1 MRQVFQKWT
10 LTASMV
16 CGGVLAHAGVLPGP
30 LVDTTWLSANLDKVQ
45 IVEVRGNVKSFTA
58 QPEIETDAKTG
69 KKTVAEIGGHIP
81 GSRLIDMKTMRTD
94 RMIGDLKVKY
104 MIPTMADFQATIQ
117 AAGVD
122 ADKPVVL
129 VPVGMDVTDVDDA
142 LRVHWQLKTYGE
154 DNLAVLDGGMATWL
168 IENRP
173 FSTDAAPAKVG
184 TWVAKA
190 DRTVQFMATSDDVA
204 QAIAAKG
211 ATLID
216 SRDIKQYHG
225 LGKRD
230 YVFAYGHLEGAKLYS
245 PDLMVKS
252 AGGAVKFMSPNTYK
266 ALLTAQGIDP
276 AAPSISYCNSGHLSS
291 GPWFIMNELVGAPKA
306 KLYDGSLH
314 EWTLEK
320 HTLAGAVPQN

>member
-173 FSTDAAPAKVG
+173 FSTEAAPAKV
-184 TWVAKA
+184 A
-190 DRTVQFMATSDDVA
+190 R
-204 QAIAAKG
+204 
-211 ATLID
+211 
-216 SRDIKQYHG
+216 
-225 LGKRD
+225 
-230 YVFAYGHLEGAKLYS
+230 
-245 PDLMVKS
+245 
-252 AGGAVKFMSPNTYK
+252 
-266 ALLTAQGIDP
+266 
-276 AAPSISYCNSGHLSS
+276 
-291 GPWFIMNELVGAPKA
+291 
-306 KLYDGSLH
+306 
-314 EWTLEK
+314 
-320 HTLAGAVPQN
+320 